1 MEDNYTLA
9 KWLNN
14 ELEGDELKAFEASEE
29 FADYQKIKE
38 YSAQLKTPD
47 FEEDKILKTVLSQKK
62 KGQKVITSKK
72 SRLFKIAAVLVLSIG
87 ITFAM
92 RNFVS
97 FSESA
102 LNGEKRSFVLP
113 DNSEVVLNSGSEIQ
127 YKKWNWSTER
137 KLKLDGEAF
146 FKVAKGKTF
155 EVETDLGKVT
165 VLGTQFNV
173 KSRNNRID
181 IICFE
186 GKVKVNY
193 NQEEEIITKG
203 MSIAFEDGKKIAIS
217 NPTSSQPT
225 WISNEIS
232 FSKEKLSTI
241 LEEISRQYNITVEC
255 KESPSNQDFS
265 GTIPMDN
272 LAVALEIITNTYH
285 LKPVDSKI
293 NDKKIILESLND

>member
-1 MEDNYTLA
+1 ML
-9 KWLNN
+9 
-14 ELEGDELKAFEASEE
+14 SS
-29 FADYQKIKE
+29 I
-38 YSAQLKTPD
+38 
-47 FEEDKILKTVLSQKK
+47 LSQKK
-62 KGQKVITSKK
+62 TAPKVVPLYKK
-72 SRLFKIAAVLVLSIG
+72 WAFKAVAIFVLALG

-92 RNFVS
+92 KVFVS
-97 FSESA
+97 QTETADFGKKTAFS
-102 LNGEKRSFVLP
+102 LP

-137 KLKLDGEAF
+137 KLNLEGEAF
-146 FKVAKGKTF
+146 FKVAKGKKF
-155 EVETDLGKVT
+155 EVATDLGKVT

-173 KSRNNRID
+173 KSRNKRID
-181 IICFE
+181 VTCFE
-186 GKVKVNY
+186 GRVKVNY
-193 NQEEEIITKG
+193 NLEEVILTKG
-203 MSIAFEDGKKIAIS
+203 MTVAFEDGKKIAIS

-225 WISNEIS
+225 WLSNEIS

-241 LEEISRQYNITVEC
+241 LEEISRQYDITVEC
-255 KESPSNQDFS
+255 KENPSNQDFS

>member
-29 FADYQKIKE
+29 FADYKKIKE

-47 FEEDKILKTVLSQKK
+47 FDEEKLFKTILSHKK
-62 KGQKVITSKK
+62 KESKVIPFQK
-72 SRLFKIAAVLVLSIG
+72 SWLFKIAAVLIFSLG
-87 ITFAM
+87 IIFAS

-97 FSESA
+97 FTESA
-102 LNGEKRSFVLP
+102 QNGKKTSFILP

-137 KLKLDGEAF
+137 KLNLEGEAF
-146 FKVAKGKTF
+146 FKVAKGKKF
-155 EVETDLGKVT
+155 EVATDLGKVT

-173 KSRNNRID
+173 KSRNKRID
-181 IICFE
+181 VTCFE
-186 GKVKVNY
+186 GRVKVNY
-193 NQEEEIITKG
+193 NLEEVILTKG
-203 MSIAFEDGKKIAIS
+203 MSVAFEDGKKIAIS

-225 WISNEIS
+225 WLSNEIS

-255 KESPSNQDFS
+255 KENPSNQDFS
-265 GTIPMDN
+265 GSIPMDN

>member
-14 ELEGDELKAFEASEE
+14 ELEGEELKAFEASEE
-29 FADYQKIKE
+29 FADYQKIKM

-47 FEEDKILKTVLSQKK
+47 FVEDKILETVLSHKK
-62 KGQKVITSKK
+62 RATKVIPFQK
-72 SRLFKIAAVLVLSIG
+72 SWLFKIAAILVLGIG

-97 FSESA
+97 FTESA
-102 LNGEKRSFVLP
+102 LNGEKTSFVLP

-181 IICFE
+181 VICFE
-186 GKVKVNY
+186 GRVKVNY
-193 NQEEEIITKG
+193 NQEEVIITKG
-203 MSIAFEDGKKIAIS
+203 MSIAFEDGKRIAIS
-217 NPTSSQPT
+217 TPTSSQPS
-225 WISNEIS
+225 WLSKEIY
-232 FSKEKLSTI
+232 FSKEKLSTL
-241 LEEISRQYNITVEC
+241 LEEISRQYAITVVC
-255 KESPSNQDFS
+255 KESPSNQEFS
-265 GTIPMDN
+265 GTIPTDN

-285 LKPVDSKI
+285 LKPVNSTI

>member
-14 ELEGDELKAFEASEE
+14 ELEGEELKAFEASED
-29 FADYQKIKE
+29 FAVYQKIKD
-38 YSAQLKTPD
+38 YSAQLKTPN

-62 KGQKVITSKK
+62 KEQKVITSKK
-72 SRLFKIAAVLVLSIG
+72 SWLFKIAALLVLGIG
-87 ITFAM
+87 ITFAI

-102 LNGEKRSFVLP
+102 LNGEKISFVLP

-127 YKKWNWSTER
+127 YKKWNWGTER

-181 IICFE
+181 VICFE
-186 GKVKVNY
+186 GRVKVNY
-193 NQEEEIITKG
+193 NLEEVILTKG
-203 MSIAFEDGKKIAIS
+203 MSVAFEDGKKIAIS

-225 WISNEIS
+225 WLSNEIS

>member
-14 ELEGDELKAFEASEE
+14 ELAGEELKAFEASEE

-38 YSAQLKTPD
+38 YSAQLKTPN
-47 FEEDKILKTVLSQKK
+47 FEEDKILKTVLSHQKK
-62 KGQKVITSKK
+62 EQKLNTTPK
-72 SRLFKIAAVLVLSIG
+72 SWLLKIAAVLVLGIG

-97 FSESA
+97 FTESA
-102 LNGEKRSFVLP
+102 LNGEKTSFVLP

-181 IICFE
+181 VICFE

-193 NQEEEIITKG
+193 SQEEVIITFPSKQIT
-203 MSIAFEDGKKIAIS
+203 SILLFLLF
-217 NPTSSQPT
+217 T
-225 WISNEIS
+225 
-232 FSKEKLSTI
+232 
-241 LEEISRQYNITVEC
+241 
-255 KESPSNQDFS
+255 
-265 GTIPMDN
+265 
-272 LAVALEIITNTYH
+272 
-285 LKPVDSKI
+285 
-293 NDKKIILESLND
+293 LN

>member
-29 FADYQKIKE
+29 FADYKKIKE

-47 FEEDKILKTVLSQKK
+47 FEEDKILKTVLSKK
-62 KGQKVITSKK
+62 KKEQKVITSKK
-72 SRLFKIAAVLVLSIG
+72 SWLFKIAAVLVLGIG

-102 LNGEKRSFVLP
+102 LNGEKTFFVLP

-127 YKKWNWSTER
+127 YKKWNWGTER

-181 IICFE
+181 VICFE

-193 NQEEEIITKG
+193 NLEEVILTKG
-203 MSIAFEDGKKIAIS
+203 MSVAFEEGKKIAIS

-225 WISNEIS
+225 WLSNEIS

-241 LEEISRQYNITVEC
+241 LEEISRQYNITLEC

>member
-14 ELEGDELKAFEASEE
+14 ELEGEELKAFEASED
-29 FADYQKIKE
+29 FAVYQKIKD
-38 YSAQLKTPD
+38 YSAQLKTPN

-62 KGQKVITSKK
+62 KEQKVITSKK
-72 SRLFKIAAVLVLSIG
+72 SWLFKIAALLVLGIG

-102 LNGEKRSFVLP
+102 LNGEKISFVLP

-127 YKKWNWSTER
+127 YKKWNWGTER

-181 IICFE
+181 VICFE
-186 GKVKVNY
+186 GRVKVNY
-193 NQEEEIITKG
+193 NLEEVILTKG
-203 MSIAFEDGKKIAIS
+203 MSVAFEDGKKIAIS

-225 WISNEIS
+225 WLSNEIS